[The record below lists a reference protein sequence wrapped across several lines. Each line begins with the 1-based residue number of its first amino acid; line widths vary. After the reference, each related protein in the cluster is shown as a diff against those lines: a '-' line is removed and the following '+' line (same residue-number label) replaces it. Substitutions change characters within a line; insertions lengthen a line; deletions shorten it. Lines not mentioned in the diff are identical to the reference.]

1 MMKSSDTQE
10 THRRSSLYHRSHHKS
25 PPNTWHP
32 SHKVIIPESFQC
44 VCVCVCVCEEL
55 RSSLELDQHCAT
67 LQMLLNPTSH
77 CATKLSALKRR
88 FTCCH
93 WTLRSPDPTS
103 PLPLYAAVG
112 SSGPVSDQGFCQ
124 RRRSRSLFTDNASK
138 EEAGSLGH
146 GVILTIFRHGLA
158 RIWSGFFA
166 EFCLSLVHNAARD
179 SLVIVT
185 CLFDESSKKK
195 PRGFCVHTNWKQ
207 LVCQNK
213 RRFFVRCHSETVSI
227 WRVLSASTPQVSEI
241 CSVTSKSSYQEEA
254 VEPWMNIPFSL
265 FLGQGSTPPLRG
277 RYHRLTLKSGLGA
290 DSVYILLPAHRVLHT
305 SLYQTGGSGNA

>member
-1 MMKSSDTQE
+1 MYHFVQLSTHHHLQSAQPCLPVSSTIYFHQGLSLSPLLSPLPLALPLTHSGLCCRAVMYWGTYLFALFTFFAANSLSLSLLALPGASGTRPPRELSAACAQDMSQWAKIMMKSSDTQE

-32 SHKVIIPESFQC
+32 LTQGHYPRELS

-103 PLPLYAAVG
+103 LLALYAAVG

-138 EEAGSLGH
+138 EEAGSLDH
-146 GVILTIFRHGLA
+146 
-158 RIWSGFFA
+158 
-166 EFCLSLVHNAARD
+166 
-179 SLVIVT
+179 
-185 CLFDESSKKK
+185 
-195 PRGFCVHTNWKQ
+195 
-207 LVCQNK
+207 
-213 RRFFVRCHSETVSI
+213 VS
-227 WRVLSASTPQVSEI
+227 
-241 CSVTSKSSYQEEA
+241 
-254 VEPWMNIPFSL
+254 F
-265 FLGQGSTPPLRG
+265 
-277 RYHRLTLKSGLGA
+277 
-290 DSVYILLPAHRVLHT
+290 
-305 SLYQTGGSGNA
+305 